1 MPTTGPGTKVRLA
14 GCVNRYDVSS
24 GTIDLASC
32 WPCASEE
39 TRRIDISN
47 LASALSHDLV
57 QTGVWINVMG
67 YIHTHDRASH
77 IPQKVP
83 YDPALGHNYAS
94 VHGNAASVGGMEM
107 NVNIVQ
113 ATAIWAMGPVM
124 GEKVRQWTEVVK
136 GRREAMRLMTLPKEA
151 R

>member
-1 MPTTGPGTKVRLA
+1 MPPNLLPASNLISLSDMPTTGPGTKVRLA
-14 GCVNRYDVSS
+14 
-24 GTIDLASC
+24 
-32 WPCASEE
+32 E